1 MGYYTRY
8 DISENPDEIQEA
20 INLKSGYTRVDD
32 DSIKWYDCE
41 KDMRE
46 VSLNF
51 PNQLLTVSGEGE
63 ESGDIWKGYFK
74 DGKGFISK
82 AKLVFEDFEESKL
95 N

>member
-8 DISENPDEIQEA
+8 DISDNSEEIQEA
-20 INLKSGYTRVDD
+20 INLKSGYERVDE

-41 KDMRE
+41 KDMRD
-46 VSLNF
+46 VSVDF
-51 PNQLLTVSGEGE
+51 PNIVLTVSGEGE
-63 ESGDIWKGYFK
+63 ESGDIWRGYFK

-82 AKLVFEDFEESKL
+82 AKLVFEEFDEAKL